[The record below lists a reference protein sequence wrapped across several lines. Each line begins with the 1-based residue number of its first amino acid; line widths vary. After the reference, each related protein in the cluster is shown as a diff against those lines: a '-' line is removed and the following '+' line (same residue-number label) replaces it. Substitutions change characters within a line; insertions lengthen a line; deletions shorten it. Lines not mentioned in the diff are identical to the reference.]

1 MKNEMYK
8 LSDNIFVVSDFE
20 IVENKYFGINTGYLI
35 RQFLELFS
43 SDPDNM
49 SNSKYISKFNN
60 FLNEIKSK
68 YICLDKL
75 SVNEEGEI
83 TWVIKKVY

>member
-1 MKNEMYK
+1 MKNKIYK

-20 IVENKYFGINTGYLI
+20 IVKYNLLGVNKFNLNY
-35 RQFLELFS
+35 FLELFS

-75 SVNEEGEI
+75 GVNDEGEI
-83 TWVIKKVY
+83 MWVIKKVY

>member
-1 MKNEMYK
+1 MKNK
-8 LSDNIFVVSDFE
+8 NVIISDFE
-20 IVENKYFGINTGYLI
+20 IVENNLLGINTDKLI
-35 RQFLELFS
+35 NKFLELFS

-60 FLNEIKSK
+60 FLNKIKSK
-68 YICLDKL
+68 YICLNKL
-75 SVNEEGEI
+75 SVNDEGEI

>member
-1 MKNEMYK
+1 MKNEVYK

-20 IVENKYFGINTGYLI
+20 IVKNKLFGINTGKLI
-35 RQFLELFS
+35 NYFLELFS

-49 SNSKYISKFNN
+49 SDSKYISKFNV
-60 FLNEIKSK
+60 FLNEIKSE

-75 SVNEEGEI
+75 SVNDEGEI
-83 TWVIKKVY
+83 MWVIKKVD

>member
-1 MKNEMYK
+1 MKKITFLALKFGNTIYIN
-8 LSDNIFVVSDFE
+8 LAS
-20 IVENKYFGINTGYLI
+20 ENFLNNY
-35 RQFLELFS
+35 FLELFS

-49 SNSKYISKFNN
+49 SNSKNISKFNN

-75 SVNEEGEI
+75 DVNEEGEI
-83 TWVIKKVY
+83 MWVIKKVY

>member
-1 MKNEMYK
+1 MKNEVYK

-20 IVENKYFGINTGYLI
+20 IVKNKLFGINESNLNY
-35 RQFLELFS
+35 FLELFS

-49 SNSKYISKFNN
+49 SNSKYISKFNI
-60 FLNEIKSK
+60 FLNEIKSE

-75 SVNEEGEI
+75 GVNDEGEI
-83 TWVIKKVY
+83 MWVIKKID

>member
-1 MKNEMYK
+1 MKNEMYAI
-8 LSDNIFVVSDFE
+8 SDNIFVVSDFE
-20 IVENKYFGINTGYLI
+20 IVEKKYIGINTGKLI
-35 RQFLELFS
+35 KEFLELFS

-68 YICLDKL
+68 YICLNKL
-75 SVNEEGEI
+75 SVNDEGEI

>member
-20 IVENKYFGINTGYLI
+20 IVKYNLLGVNKFNLNY
-35 RQFLELFS
+35 FLELFS

-75 SVNEEGEI
+75 SVNKEGEI
-83 TWVIKKVY
+83 MWVVKKVY